1 MIEVKALAKSFGSHV
16 VLRAVDLEVV
26 PGDCMA
32 IVGPNGA
39 GKTTLF
45 RILASLS
52 KPTGGAVR
60 MAGLDL
66 ADYAQDVRRQVGFLS
81 HQPLLYDYLSAEENL
96 RFYGRMY
103 DVLDL
108 EERITAVL
116 EHVGLL
122 ARRHDLVRAYSRG
135 MRQRLAIARTLL
147 HNPPILLLD
156 EPYTGL
162 DQQAEEMLDEL
173 VQRGGGGRTILMT
186 THNLEQGLRLS
197 SRIAIL
203 HRGRIAHEMKRGA
216 WDPEGFR
223 RTYRQLTD
231 EAGRR

>member
-1 MIEVKALAKSFGSHV
+1 MIEVNKLAKSFGSHI
-16 VLRAVDLEVV
+16 VLRQLDLVV
-26 PGDCMA
+26 CAGDCMA

-52 KPTGGAVR
+52 KPTGGQVR
-60 MAGLDL
+60 LAGLDM
-66 ADYAQDVRRQVGFLS
+66 ADFGEEIRRRIGFLS
-81 HQPLLYDYLSAEENL
+81 HQPLLYEYLSGEENL

-103 DVLDL
+103 DVPAL
-108 EERITAVL
+108 EGRIGTVL
-116 EHVGLL
+116 EHVGLI
-122 ARRHDLVRAYSRG
+122 ARRHDLVHAYSRG

-147 HNPPILLLD
+147 HDPPILLLD

-162 DQQAEEMLDEL
+162 DQQAEEMLDRL
-173 VQRGGGGRTILMT
+173 VQMGGGARTILMT

-203 HRGRIAHEMKRGA
+203 SRGRIAYEMDRGA
-216 WDPEGFR
+216 WDPDGFR
-223 RTYRQLTD
+223 HIYRQKTA
-231 EAGRR
+231 EPAR

>member
-1 MIEVKALAKSFGSHV
+1 MIEVRKLAKSFGSHV
-16 VLRAVDLEVV
+16 VLRQVDLEVSV
-26 PGDCMA
+26 GDCMA

-52 KPTGGAVR
+52 KPTEGAVR
-60 MAGLDL
+60 LAGLDL
-66 ADYAQDVRRQVGFLS
+66 ADYAEDVRRKIGFLS
-81 HQPLLYDYLSAEENL
+81 HRPLLYEYLSGEENL
-96 RFYGRMY
+96 FFYGRMY
-103 DVLDL
+103 DVPDL
-108 EERITAVL
+108 EERVTAVL
-116 EHVGLL
+116 EHVGMV

-147 HNPPILLLD
+147 HDPPILLLD

-162 DQQAEEMLDEL
+162 DQQAEEMLDHL
-173 VQRGGGGRTILMT
+173 VQTGGGAKTILLT

-203 HRGRIAHEMKRGA
+203 TRGRITYEMDRDA
-216 WDPEGFR
+216 WDPDAFR
-223 RTYRQLTD
+223 RTYREQT
-231 EAGRR
+231 ERVGR